1 MPKHAYYF
9 HLWMVL
15 AVILAEGCRVPDVPE
30 HVKNNPYFRSSGEE
44 EEGWLWEK
52 LMGRQPGAARSGAA
66 SPSPSSDTEETI
78 YPSTVPVGENLE
90 KALQEEQKVQKKKG
104 LDLSSL
110 APEKLY
116 GKAKDMVGLGP
127 DEKLARQLFEEG
139 TELYQQRKYAEAAE
153 KFRWAAFRWPD
164 SPLEEDALFYQAESL
179 FFAEKYSAANDLF
192 DQLMK
197 KYENSRYLD
206 RAVRRQFAIGRY
218 WEQKALAS
226 GRWAIVP
233 NFTDRTQPV
242 FDPWGNAI
250 KAYESVRLH
259 DPTGPLADD
268 ALMAA
273 GNAYFL
279 KGRYED
285 AAYQYDLLRKEYP
298 QSEHQYEAHRLGMKA
313 KQLMYQGAFYDRA
326 PLDEAAELAEA
337 TLRLFPHIPTEEKQH
352 LLEEKN
358 RMVEQQAEREWAMGQ
373 FYENKGYYEAA
384 RIYYRSLIENA
395 RFARTNYARLAQE
408 RLAQIQDKPDRP
420 PDYFRWLDSIFP
432 KGNKL

>member
-1 MPKHAYYF
+1 MPKHGWR
-9 HLWMVL
+9 WMLAMSVTVL
-15 AVILAEGCRVPDVPE
+15 AAQGCQVPGLPE
-30 HVKNNPYFRSSGEE
+30 HVQKNPYFRSSGQDD
-44 EEGWLWEK
+44 EGWLWEK
-52 LMGRQPGAARSGAA
+52 LMGRDARQASSERASAAGSTAA
-66 SPSPSSDTEETI
+66 SDQTI
-78 YPSTVPVGENLE
+78 YPSTVPIGENLE
-90 KALQEEQKVQKKKG
+90 KALQKEQEEAQKKKG
-104 LDLSSL
+104 FDLSSL

-116 GKAKDMVGLGP
+116 SKAKETVGLGP
-127 DEKLARQLFEEG
+127 DETLARQLFAEG
-139 TELYQQRKYAEAAE
+139 AELYRQGKYADAAD
-153 KFRWAAFRWPD
+153 KFHWAAFRWPD

-179 FFAEKYSAANDLF
+179 FFAEKYSAAYDLF
-192 DQLMK
+192 DQLLK

-218 WEQKALAS
+218 WEQMAQAHP
-226 GRWAIVP
+226 RWAIVP

-242 FDPWGNAI
+242 FDTWGNAI

-313 KQLMYQGAFYDRA
+313 KQQMYQGALYDGT
-326 PLDEAAELAEA
+326 PLNEAAELADA
-337 TLRLFPHIPTEEKQH
+337 SLRLFPKAPPEERQR

-358 RMVEQQAEREWAMGQ
+358 RMVQQQAQREWTIAQ
-373 FYENKGYYEAA
+373 FYEKKGYYAAA
-384 RIYYRSLIENA
+384 RMYYRALIDNP
-395 RFARTNYARLAQE
+395 RFARTEYARLAQQ
-408 RLAQIQDKPDRP
+408 RLPEIQAKPDRP
-420 PDYFRWLDSIFP
+420 PDYFSWLDRIFP
-432 KGNKL
+432 KRK